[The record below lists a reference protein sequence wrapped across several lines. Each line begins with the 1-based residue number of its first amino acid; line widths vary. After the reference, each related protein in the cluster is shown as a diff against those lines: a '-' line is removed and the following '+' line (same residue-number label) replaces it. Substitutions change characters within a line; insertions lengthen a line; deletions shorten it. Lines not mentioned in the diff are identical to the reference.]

1 MLSAKENL
9 FIPDNETFG
18 IYLTKINKIANID
31 LNY

>member
-9 FIPDNETFG
+9 VIPYNEPIG